1 MPDRLPLQRSGARRR
16 RQLSTCRDVR
26 DRPSLPQGGDYTALV
41 MFTIRYNSH
50 TEGGCGG
57 KLLSS
62 ARGRCVDHVKETL
75 GVSERR
81 ACRVLGHPR
90 STECYAPRPVE
101 DEQVLAD
108 EIVEMASRF
117 GRYGYRRI
125 TALLRMRS
133 WAVNHKRVERL

>member
-1 MPDRLPLQRSGARRR
+1 M
-16 RQLSTCRDVR
+16 
-26 DRPSLPQGGDYTALV
+26 
-41 MFTIRYNSH
+41 
-50 TEGGCGG
+50 
-57 KLLSS
+57 
-62 ARGRCVDHVKETL
+62 KETL

-81 ACRVLGHPR
+81 ACWVLGCPR
-90 STECYAPRPVE
+90 STERYAPRPAE

-125 TALLRMRS
+125 TALRRMRS